1 MKATVGDLIYYKG
14 DRLNE
19 PACFG
24 IVSSIKDRYIAIVSW
39 PFPDGDGD
47 VTSEIDIKEVYTGQN
62 CSLAVMKKMGE

>member
-19 PACFG
+19 SACFG
-24 IVSSIKDRYIAIVSW
+24 VVSSLKNRYIAIVSW

-62 CSLAVMKKMGE
+62 HSLTVMKRKA

>member
-1 MKATVGDLIYYKG
+1 MTATVGDLIYYKG
-14 DRLNE
+14 DRLTE

-24 IVSSIKDRYIAIVSW
+24 IVSSSKNRYMAIVSW

-62 CSLAVMKKMGE
+62 ENLTVMKKMGE